1 VFSIKSLAMAAAVSV
16 GVIFAM
22 PVASQA
28 TTASVKI
35 HTGNSDNVSFKN
47 KSNSWIARHCAI
59 SNDVKCRHHYTRR
72 HHHGPYY
79 GHYKSGVTVKVY

>member
-1 VFSIKSLAMAAAVSV
+1 MFSIKSLALAAAVSA

-28 TTASVKI
+28 ASVKI
-35 HTGNSDNVSFKN
+35 HTSNSANVNFKN

-59 SNDVKCRHHYTRR
+59 SNDVKCRRLHYTRR